1 MKQNAAAASRR
12 ENNERGAFL
21 TTLALAELKRRVPQ
35 LEIHLIGHSA
45 GSILLGHMLDDFPR
59 NGLEVASCSLYAP
72 ACSVDFAIRHYQ
84 KAVTGSRILS
94 LDNLH
99 IHLLDDKRERNDTVG
114 PYRKSLL
121 YLVSRALED
130 QHKMPLLGMHN
141 AFDPDKAVKGK
152 DYTWW
157 HSSTLN
163 SLKKWQDFW
172 GSRSLEIIQTD
183 EVPTVARW
191 KRGRIAEVI
200 KSIDAAHGAFDN
212 DVRVVDNTLR
222 RITGETSLKRK
233 VDNLEYD

>member
-1 MKQNAAAASRR
+1 MGPYFEANGVYPLFFSWKTGLLESIYSIIADGAKRLFPSSGGLEEFIEKAKQRLEEAMDRTLEVACENLGAKAIWSQMKQNAAAASRR

-99 IHLLDDKRERNDTVG
+99 IHLLEKIEEERLKV
-114 PYRKSLL
+114 LL
-121 YLVSRALED
+121 QMSGATAHRL
-130 QHKMPLLGMHN
+130 
-141 AFDPDKAVKGK
+141 AV
-152 DYTWW
+152 
-157 HSSTLN
+157 
-163 SLKKWQDFW
+163 
-172 GSRSLEIIQTD
+172 IQTR
-183 EVPTVARW
+183 VAMNRLAPHCA
-191 KRGRIAEVI
+191 RVY
-200 KSIDAAHGAFDN
+200 DA
-212 DVRVVDNTLR
+212 
-222 RITGETSLKRK
+222 
-233 VDNLEYD
+233 